1 MTLTVDV
8 KKMFSEFQVVSL
20 HLMGL
25 AADRPLYPLDGLEL
39 ELSPMEIKTIVATV
53 SWRVPERK

>member
-1 MTLTVDV
+1 MDV
-8 KKMFSEFQVVSL
+8 REMFSEFQVVSL
-20 HLMGL
+20 HLMRL

>member
-1 MTLTVDV
+1 MRE
-8 KKMFSEFQVVSL
+8 MFSEFQVVSL

-25 AADRPLYPLDGLEL
+25 AHGLEF

-53 SWRVPERK
+53 SWRLPERK